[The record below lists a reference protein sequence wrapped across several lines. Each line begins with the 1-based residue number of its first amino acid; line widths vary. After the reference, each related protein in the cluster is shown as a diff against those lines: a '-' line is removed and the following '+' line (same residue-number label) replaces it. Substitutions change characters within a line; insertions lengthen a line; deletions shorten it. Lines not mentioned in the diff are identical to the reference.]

1 MYIGAKDRVQFA
13 RGEGRRVGVLSDGI
27 FQVQFVRRVI
37 SILKERR
44 GVNSIYT
51 AWWYWEIICRQVRMG
66 KKVGLTAE
74 KKTGGIS
81 SDTLCNK

>member
-51 AWWYWEIICRQVRMG
+51 A
-66 KKVGLTAE
+66 
-74 KKTGGIS
+74 
-81 SDTLCNK
+81 